1 MAVTANKP
9 RPRSP
14 AFPAGA
20 GFIFMAMAYAMP
32 AHALDWRLE
41 RSVGASAS
49 FTDNANQSAT
59 NPENALI
66 LSVTPGFT
74 LRSEGSRRMQATLQY
89 GLTGV
94 ARFGEDDSTDLYHNL
109 NAMGKAELI
118 DDFLFIDGSARISQE
133 LISLLGSPADAEIN
147 DSNRATVGTYTIS
160 PYIQQRLGTF
170 ANAQARYT
178 HSGAIFENDVASDA
192 TSNAFNASLNSGTRF
207 TDLSWGLNY
216 SIREVNNRDENVG
229 DSTFERVTAS
239 AGYALNRK
247 FRVFG
252 SIGQE
257 WNDFLSASETDG
269 SSWSVGAG
277 WAPSRRTSLEA
288 SVGER
293 FFGNTY
299 SATARHR
306 TRTSNWNL
314 SYTEDVSDI
323 SQFLGTTG
331 MRTDYWCVVDGE
343 LVTYLNGEWVY
354 SFRPPG
360 NCVEVGKTPGLVYDL
375 RNGVFVSKTLRAGVS
390 WGKGK
395 LNYSLNAFDTRR
407 DYPLPDSEDRSRG
420 VTGAVN
426 YRYAPKTNV
435 IGSVG
440 LTRNEVP
447 AALSGTTDR
456 EDDLLTLSLGIN
468 HQFATDLSGAL
479 TFRHTQR
486 DSNVADADY
495 EENRLTASVNMRF

>member
-14 AFPAGA
+14 AFPTGA
-20 GFIFMAMAYAMP
+20 YFIFMAMAFAMP

-59 NPENALI
+59 DPENALI
-66 LSVTPGFT
+66 LSVTPSFT
-74 LRSEGSRRMQATLQY
+74 LSSQGSRRVQATLQY

-170 ANAQARYT
+170 ANAEARYT

-192 TSNAFNASLNSGTRF
+192 VSNAFNASLNSGTRF
-207 TDLSWGLNY
+207 TDLSWGLAY
-216 SIREVNNRDENVG
+216 SIRDVNNRDSNVS
-229 DSTFERVTAS
+229 DSTFES
-239 AGYALNRK
+239 ATFSLGYVLTRT

-252 SIGQE
+252 TVGQE
-257 WNDFLSASETDG
+257 WNDYVSVTDTDG
-269 SSWSVGAG
+269 SSWSAG
-277 WAPSRRTSLEA
+277 FGWSPSRRTSLEA
-288 SVGER
+288 SIGER
-293 FFGNTY
+293 FFGDTY
-299 SATARHR
+299 SVTARHR
-306 TRTSNWNL
+306 THTSNWNL
-314 SYTEDVSDI
+314 SYAEDISDI
-323 SQFLGTTG
+323 SQFAGTTG
-331 MRTDYWCVVDGE
+331 TMYDYLCLVDGE
-343 LVTYLNGEWVY
+343 IKLFDDWPF
-354 SFRPPG
+354 SFPPAPT
-360 NCVEVGKTPGLVYDL
+360 NCVSFNAKPGLLFDL
-375 RNGVFVSKTLRAGVS
+375 RNGVFVSKTRSAGVS

-395 LNYSLNAFDTRR
+395 LNYSLSAFDTRR
-407 DYPLPDSEDRSRG
+407 DYQLLDSEDRSRG
-420 VTGAVN
+420 VIGSVN
-426 YRYAPKTNV
+426 YRFAPKTSI

-456 EDDLLTLSLGIN
+456 KDDLVTLSLGVN
-468 HQFATDLSGAL
+468 HQFASDLSGAL
-479 TFRHTQR
+479 IFQRQQR
-486 DSNVADADY
+486 DSNEATADFT
-495 EENRLTASVNMRF
+495 ENRITASANMRF

>member
-1 MAVTANKP
+1 
-9 RPRSP
+9 
-14 AFPAGA
+14 
-20 GFIFMAMAYAMP
+20 MAMAFAMP

-59 NPENALI
+59 DPENALI
-66 LSVTPGFT
+66 LSVTPSFT
-74 LRSEGSRRMQATLQY
+74 LRSQGSRRVQATMQY
-89 GLTGV
+89 GLTAV
-94 ARFGEDDSTDLYHNL
+94 ARSGEGDSADLYHNL

-147 DSNRATVGTYTIS
+147 DSNRATVGTYSIS
-160 PYIQQRLGTF
+160 PYIQQRIGTF

-192 TSNAFNASLNSGTRF
+192 TSNAFSASLNSGTRF

-216 SIREVNNRDENVG
+216 SIREANNRDENVG

-239 AGYALNRK
+239 AGYVLTRK

-252 SIGQE
+252 SVGQE
-257 WNDFLSASETDG
+257 WNDFLSVTETDG
-269 SSWSVGAG
+269 TSWSVGAG
-277 WAPSRRTSLEA
+277 WAPTRRTSLEA

-314 SYTEDVSDI
+314 SYVEDVSDI

-331 MRTDYWCVVDGE
+331 TMYDYQCLVDGE
-343 LVTYLNGEWVY
+343 IQIFEDWPF
-354 SFRPPG
+354 SFPPAPT
-360 NCVEVGKTPGLVYDL
+360 NCVSFNAKPGLLFDL
-375 RNGVFVSKTLRAGVS
+375 RNGVFVAKTLRAGVS

-395 LNYSLNAFDTRR
+395 LNYSLSAFDTRR
-407 DYPLPDSEDRSRG
+407 DYQLLDREDRSRG
-420 VTGAVN
+420 VTGAVS

-447 AALSGTTDR
+447 AALSSTTDR

-479 TFRHTQR
+479 TFRHIQR

-495 EENRLTASVNMRF
+495 EENRLMASVNMRF

>member
-1 MAVTANKP
+1 
-9 RPRSP
+9 
-14 AFPAGA
+14 
-20 GFIFMAMAYAMP
+20 MAMAFAMP

-59 NPENALI
+59 DPENALI
-66 LSVTPGFT
+66 LSVTPSFT
-74 LRSEGSRRMQATLQY
+74 LRSQGSRRVQATMQY

-94 ARFGEDDSTDLYHNL
+94 ARSGEGDSADLYHNL

-147 DSNRATVGTYTIS
+147 DSNRATVGTYSIS
-160 PYIQQRLGTF
+160 PYVQQRIGTF
-170 ANAQARYT
+170 ANAQGRYT

-192 TSNAFNASLNSGTRF
+192 VSNAFSASLNSGTRF

-216 SIREVNNRDENVG
+216 SIREANNRDENVG

-239 AGYALNRK
+239 AGYVLTRK

-252 SIGQE
+252 SVGQE
-257 WNDFLSASETDG
+257 WNDFLSVTETDG
-269 SSWSVGAG
+269 TSWSVGAG
-277 WAPSRRTSLEA
+277 WAPTRRTSLEA

-314 SYTEDVSDI
+314 SYVEDVSDI

-331 MRTDYWCVVDGE
+331 TMYDYQCLVDGE
-343 LVTYLNGEWVY
+343 IQIFEDWPF
-354 SFRPPG
+354 SFPPAPT
-360 NCVEVGKTPGLVYDL
+360 NCVSFNAKPGLLFDL
-375 RNGVFVSKTLRAGVS
+375 RNGVFVAKTLRAGVS

-395 LNYSLNAFDTRR
+395 LNYSLSAFDTRR
-407 DYPLPDSEDRSRG
+407 DYQLLDREDRSRG

-447 AALSGTTDR
+447 AALSSTTDR

-479 TFRHTQR
+479 TFRHIQR

-495 EENRLTASVNMRF
+495 EENRLMASVNMRF

>member
-1 MAVTANKP
+1 
-9 RPRSP
+9 
-14 AFPAGA
+14 
-20 GFIFMAMAYAMP
+20 MAMAFAMP

-41 RSVGASAS
+41 RSVGASATLS
-49 FTDNANQSAT
+49 DNANQSAT
-59 NPENALI
+59 NPENSLI
-66 LSVTPGFT
+66 LSVTPRFS
-74 LRSEGSRRMQATLQY
+74 LRSEGSRRVQATLQY

-94 ARFGEDDSTDLYHNL
+94 ARFGEGDSTDFYHNL

-133 LISLLGSPADAEIN
+133 LISLLGSPAEAEIN

-160 PYIQQRLGTF
+160 PYIQKRIGTF

-192 TSNAFNASLNSGTRF
+192 TSNAASASLNSGTRF

-216 SIREVNNRDENVG
+216 SIREVNNRDELVG

-252 SIGQE
+252 SVGQE

-269 SSWSVGAG
+269 TSWSVGAG
-277 WAPSRRTSLEA
+277 WAPTRRTSLEA

-306 TRTSNWNL
+306 TRATNWHL
-314 SYTEDVSDI
+314 SYVEDVNDI

-331 MRTDYWCVVDGE
+331 TMYDYLCLVDGE
-343 LVTYLNGEWVY
+343 IQFFDDWPF
-354 SFRPPG
+354 SFPPAPT
-360 NCVEVGKTPGLVYDL
+360 NCVSFNAKPGLLFDL

-407 DYPLPDSEDRSRG
+407 DYQLLDSEDRSRG
-420 VTGAVN
+420 VNGAVN

-479 TFRHTQR
+479 TFRHIQR

>member
-1 MAVTANKP
+1 
-9 RPRSP
+9 
-14 AFPAGA
+14 
-20 GFIFMAMAYAMP
+20 MAMAFAMP

-49 FTDNANQSAT
+49 FTDNVNQSAT
-59 NPENALI
+59 DPENALI
-66 LSVTPGFT
+66 LSVTPSFT
-74 LRSEGSRRMQATLQY
+74 LRSMGSRRAQATLQY

-94 ARFGEDDSTDLYHNL
+94 ARSGEDDRTDLHHNL

-147 DSNRATVGTYTIS
+147 DRNRATVGTYTIS
-160 PYIQQRLGTF
+160 PYIQQRIGTF

-178 HSGAIFENDVASDA
+178 NSGAIFENDVASDA

-207 TDLSWGLNY
+207 TDLSWGLSY
-216 SIREVNNRDENVG
+216 SIREVDNRDENVG

-239 AGYALNRK
+239 AGYVLSRK

-252 SIGQE
+252 SVGQE
-257 WNDFLSASETDG
+257 WNDFLSATETDG

-277 WAPSRRTSLEA
+277 WAPTRRTSLEA

-306 TRTSNWNL
+306 TRASNWNL
-314 SYTEDVSDI
+314 SYVEDVSDI

-331 MRTDYWCVVDGE
+331 TMHDYQCLVDGE
-343 LVTYLNGEWVY
+343 IQIFEDWPF
-354 SFRPPG
+354 SFPPAPT
-360 NCVEVGKTPGLVYDL
+360 NCVSFNARPGLLFDL

-395 LNYSLNAFDTRR
+395 FNYSLSAFDSRR
-407 DYPLPDSEDRSRG
+407 DYQLLDSEDRSRG

-440 LTRNEVP
+440 LIGR
-447 AALSGTTDR
+447 TTCSPFR
-456 EDDLLTLSLGIN
+456 LASTIN
-468 HQFATDLSGAL
+468 S
-479 TFRHTQR
+479 
-486 DSNVADADY
+486 SPI
-495 EENRLTASVNMRF
+495 

>member
-1 MAVTANKP
+1 
-9 RPRSP
+9 
-14 AFPAGA
+14 
-20 GFIFMAMAYAMP
+20 MAMAFAMP

-59 NPENALI
+59 DPENALI
-66 LSVTPGFT
+66 LSVTPSFT
-74 LRSEGSRRMQATLQY
+74 LRSQGSRRVQATMQY
-89 GLTGV
+89 GLTAV
-94 ARFGEDDSTDLYHNL
+94 ARSGEGDSADLYHNL

-147 DSNRATVGTYTIS
+147 DSNRATVGTYSIS
-160 PYIQQRLGTF
+160 PYVQQRIGTF
-170 ANAQARYT
+170 ANAQGRYT

-192 TSNAFNASLNSGTRF
+192 TSNAFSASLNSGTRF

-216 SIREVNNRDENVG
+216 SIREANNRDENVG

-239 AGYALNRK
+239 AGYVLTRK

-252 SIGQE
+252 SVGQE
-257 WNDFLSASETDG
+257 WNDFLSVTETDG
-269 SSWSVGAG
+269 TSWSVGAG
-277 WAPSRRTSLEA
+277 WAPTRRTSLEA

-314 SYTEDVSDI
+314 SYVEDVSDI

-331 MRTDYWCVVDGE
+331 TMYDYQCLVDGE
-343 LVTYLNGEWVY
+343 IQIFEDWPF
-354 SFRPPG
+354 SFPPAPT
-360 NCVEVGKTPGLVYDL
+360 NCVSFNAKPGLLFDL
-375 RNGVFVSKTLRAGVS
+375 RNGVFVAKTLRAGVS

-395 LNYSLNAFDTRR
+395 LNYSLSAFATRR
-407 DYPLPDSEDRSRG
+407 DYQLLDREDRSRG

-447 AALSGTTDR
+447 AALSSTTDR

-479 TFRHTQR
+479 TFRHIQR

-495 EENRLTASVNMRF
+495 EENRLMASVNMRF

>member
-1 MAVTANKP
+1 MANKR

-20 GFIFMAMAYAMP
+20 GCIFMAMAVAMP

-49 FTDNANQSAT
+49 MTDNANQSAT
-59 NPENALI
+59 DQEDALI
-66 LSVTPGFT
+66 LSVTPSFT
-74 LRSEGSRRMQATLQY
+74 LRSLGSRRAQATLQY

-94 ARFGEDDSTDLYHNL
+94 ARFGEGDRTDLYHNL

-133 LISLLGSPADAEIN
+133 LISLLGSPAEAEIN
-147 DSNRATVGTYTIS
+147 DRNRATVGTYTIS
-160 PYIQQRLGTF
+160 PYIQHRIGTF

-192 TSNAFNASLNSGTRF
+192 VSNAFSALLNSGTRF

-239 AGYALNRK
+239 AGYALTRT

-252 SIGQE
+252 SVGQD
-257 WNDFLSASETDG
+257 WNDFLSATETDG

-277 WAPSRRTSLEA
+277 WAPTRRTSLEA

-306 TRTSNWNL
+306 TRASNWNL
-314 SYTEDVSDI
+314 SYVEDVSDI

-331 MRTDYWCVVDGE
+331 TMYDYQCLVDGE
-343 LVTYLNGEWVY
+343 IQIFEDWPF
-354 SFRPPG
+354 SFPPAPT
-360 NCVEVGKTPGLVYDL
+360 NCVSFNAKPGLLFDL
-375 RNGVFVSKTLRAGVS
+375 RNGVFISKTLRAGVN

-395 LNYSLNAFDTRR
+395 LNYSLSAFDTRR
-407 DYPLPDSEDRSRG
+407 DYQLLDSEDRSRG
-420 VTGAVN
+420 VVGAVN
-426 YRYAPKTNV
+426 YRYGPKTNV

-468 HQFATDLSGAL
+468 HQFAADLSGAL
-479 TFRHTQR
+479 AFRHTQR

>member
-1 MAVTANKP
+1 M
-9 RPRSP
+9 
-14 AFPAGA
+14 
-20 GFIFMAMAYAMP
+20 
-32 AHALDWRLE
+32 
-41 RSVGASAS
+41 
-49 FTDNANQSAT
+49 
-59 NPENALI
+59 
-66 LSVTPGFT
+66 
-74 LRSEGSRRMQATLQY
+74 LRSQGSRRVQATLQY

-170 ANAQARYT
+170 AHAQARYT
-178 HSGAIFENDVASDA
+178 HSGAIFENDVASNA
-192 TSNAFNASLNSGTRF
+192 VSNAFNASLNSGTRF

-216 SIREVNNRDENVG
+216 SIREVNNRDENVS

-252 SIGQE
+252 SVGQE

-277 WAPSRRTSLEA
+277 WAPTRRTSLEA

-306 TRTSNWNL
+306 TRASNWSL
-314 SYTEDVSDI
+314 SYAEDVSDI

-331 MRTDYWCVVDGE
+331 TIYDYLCLVDGE
-343 LVTYLNGEWVY
+343 IQFYDDWPF
-354 SFRPPG
+354 SFPPAPT
-360 NCVEVGKTPGLVYDL
+360 NCVSFNAKPGLLFDL

-407 DYPLPDSEDRSRG
+407 DYQLLDSEDRSRG

-456 EDDLLTLSLGIN
+456 EDDLLTLSLGIH

-479 TFRHTQR
+479 TFRHTER

>member
-9 RPRSP
+9 RLRGL

-20 GFIFMAMAYAMP
+20 GFVFMALAFAMP
-32 AHALDWRLE
+32 AHAIDWRLE
-41 RSVGASAS
+41 RSIRASTVL
-49 FTDNANQSAT
+49 TDNVNQSAT

-66 LSVTPGFT
+66 LSVTPDFT
-74 LRSEGSRRMQATLQY
+74 LRSEGSHRVQATLQY

-94 ARFGEDDSTDLYHNL
+94 ARFGEEDSTGAYHRL
-109 NAMGKAELI
+109 NAVGKAELLE
-118 DDFLFIDGSARISQE
+118 DFLFIDGSARVSQE

-147 DSNRATVGTYTIS
+147 DSNRATVSAYTIS
-160 PYIQQRLGTF
+160 PYIQQRIGTF

-178 HSGAIFENDVASDA
+178 HSGTIFENGVASNA
-192 TSNAFNASLNSGTRF
+192 VSNAFSALLNSGSRF
-207 TDLSWGLNY
+207 SDLSWGLDY
-216 SIREVNNRDENVG
+216 SIREVNNRDKGVG
-229 DSTFERVTAS
+229 NSTFERLTAS
-239 AGYALNRK
+239 LGYILSRK

-252 SIGQE
+252 SVGQE
-257 WNDFLSASETDG
+257 WNDFLSATKNDG

-277 WAPSRRTSLEA
+277 WAPTRRTSLEA

-299 SATARHR
+299 SAKARHR
-306 TRTSNWNL
+306 TRTSNWDL
-314 SYTEDVSDI
+314 SYVEDVSDI
-323 SQFLGTTG
+323 SQFMGTAGTLY
-331 MRTDYWCVVDGE
+331 DYQCLVDGE
-343 LVTYLNGEWVY
+343 KQIFEDWPF
-354 SFRPPG
+354 SFPPAAT
-360 NCVEVGKTPGLVYDL
+360 NCESFNTKPGLLFDL

-395 LNYSLNAFDTRR
+395 LNYSLGAFDTRR
-407 DYPLPDSEDRSRG
+407 DYLVLDSEDRSRG
-420 VTGAVN
+420 VIGAVN

-435 IGSVG
+435 TGSVG

-447 AALSGTTDR
+447 AALSGTIDR

-479 TFRHTQR
+479 TLRHIQR
-486 DSNVADADY
+486 DSNVADVDY
-495 EENRLTASVNMRF
+495 EENRLMASVNMRF

>member
-1 MAVTANKP
+1 
-9 RPRSP
+9 
-14 AFPAGA
+14 
-20 GFIFMAMAYAMP
+20 MP

-49 FTDNANQSAT
+49 MTDNANQSAT
-59 NPENALI
+59 DPENALI
-66 LSVTPGFT
+66 LSVTPSFT
-74 LRSEGSRRMQATLQY
+74 LRSQGSRRVQATLQY

-94 ARFGEDDSTDLYHNL
+94 ARFGEDDSTDIYHNL

-170 ANAQARYT
+170 AHAQARYT
-178 HSGAIFENDVASDA
+178 HSGAIFENDVASNA
-192 TSNAFNASLNSGTRF
+192 VSNAFNASLNSGTRF

-252 SIGQE
+252 TVGQE

-269 SSWSVGAG
+269 ASWSVGAG

-299 SATARHR
+299 SMTARHR
-306 TRTSNWNL
+306 TRATNWNL
-314 SYTEDVSDI
+314 TYVEDVNDI

-331 MRTDYWCVVDGE
+331 TMYDYLCLIDGE
-343 LVTYLNGEWVY
+343 IKFFDDWPF
-354 SFRPPG
+354 SFPPAPT
-360 NCVEVGKTPGLVYDL
+360 NCVSFNAKPGLLFDL
-375 RNGVFVSKTLRAGVS
+375 RNGVFISKTLRAGVS

-407 DYPLPDSEDRSRG
+407 DYQLLDSEDRSRG

-486 DSNVADADY
+486 DSNAADANY

>member
-1 MAVTANKP
+1 MANKP

-14 AFPAGA
+14 AFAAGA
-20 GFIFMAMAYAMP
+20 GFIFMAMAFAMP

-49 FTDNANQSAT
+49 MTDNANQSGT
-59 NPENALI
+59 DPENALI
-66 LSVTPGFT
+66 LSVTPSFT
-74 LRSEGSRRMQATLQY
+74 LRSLGSRRVQATLQY

-94 ARFGEDDSTDLYHNL
+94 VRSGEDDSADLYHNL

-118 DDFLFIDGSARISQE
+118 EDFLFIDGSARISQE

-160 PYIQQRLGTF
+160 PYIQQRIGTF

-192 TSNAFNASLNSGTRF
+192 VSNAFSALLNSGSRF

-216 SIREVNNRDENVG
+216 SIREVNNRDKNVG
-229 DSTFERVTAS
+229 DSTFERLSAS
-239 AGYALNRK
+239 AAYVLNRK

-252 SIGQE
+252 SVGQE
-257 WNDFLSASETDG
+257 WNDFLSATETDG

-277 WAPSRRTSLEA
+277 WAPTRRTSLEA

-293 FFGNTY
+293 FFGSTY

-306 TRTSNWNL
+306 TRASNWNL
-314 SYTEDVSDI
+314 SYVEDVSDI

-331 MRTDYWCVVDGE
+331 TMYDYQCLVDGE
-343 LVTYLNGEWVY
+343 IQIFEDWPF
-354 SFRPPG
+354 SFPPAPT
-360 NCVEVGKTPGLVYDL
+360 NCVSFNAKPGLLFDL

-395 LNYSLNAFDTRR
+395 LNYSLSAFDTRR
-407 DYPLPDSEDRSRG
+407 DYQLLDREDRSRG
-420 VTGAVN
+420 VIGAVN

-479 TFRHTQR
+479 TFRHIQR

-495 EENRLTASVNMRF
+495 EENRLIASVNMRF

>member
-1 MAVTANKP
+1 
-9 RPRSP
+9 
-14 AFPAGA
+14 
-20 GFIFMAMAYAMP
+20 MAMAFAMP

-49 FTDNANQSAT
+49 MTDNANQSAT
-59 NPENALI
+59 DPENALI
-66 LSVTPGFT
+66 LSVTPSFT
-74 LRSEGSRRMQATLQY
+74 LRSHGSRRVQATLQY

-109 NAMGKAELI
+109 NALGKAELVK
-118 DDFLFIDGSARISQE
+118 DFLFIDGSARISQE

-160 PYIQQRLGTF
+160 PYIQQRIGTF

-178 HSGAIFENDVASDA
+178 HSGAIFEDKENVPSDA
-192 TSNAFNASLNSGTRF
+192 VSNAFSASLTSGTRF

-216 SIREVNNRDENVG
+216 SIRDVTNRDENVG

-239 AGYALNRK
+239 AGYAMTRT

-252 SIGQE
+252 TVGQE

-269 SSWSVGAG
+269 RSWSVGAG
-277 WAPSRRTSLEA
+277 WAPTRRTSLEA

-299 SATARHR
+299 SMTARHR
-306 TRTSNWNL
+306 TRATNWNL
-314 SYTEDVSDI
+314 SYVEDVSDI
-323 SQFLGTTG
+323 SQFLGTAGT
-331 MRTDYWCVVDGE
+331 RYN
-343 LVTYLNGEWVY
+343 YLCPDAEGNLQPVLDWPF
-354 SFRPPG
+354 SAPPAS
-360 NCVEVGKTPGLVYDL
+360 NCIAFGGTPGLVFGL
-375 RNGVFVSKTLRAGVS
+375 RNGVFVSKTLRAGVG
-390 WGKGK
+390 WGIGK
-395 LNYSLNAFDTRR
+395 LSYSLNAFDTRR
-407 DYPLPDSEDRSRG
+407 DYQLLDSEDRSRG

-435 IGSVG
+435 IGSVD
-440 LTRNEVP
+440 LTRNEAP
-447 AALSGTTDR
+447 AALSGATDR

-479 TFRHTQR
+479 TFRHTRR
-486 DSNVADADY
+486 DSNAADADY

>member
-1 MAVTANKP
+1 
-9 RPRSP
+9 
-14 AFPAGA
+14 
-20 GFIFMAMAYAMP
+20 MAMAFAMP

-41 RSVGASAS
+41 RSLGASAS
-49 FTDNANQSAT
+49 ITDNANQSAT
-59 NPENALI
+59 DPENSLI
-66 LSVTPGFT
+66 LSVTPSFT
-74 LRSEGSRRMQATLQY
+74 LRSQGSRRVEATLQY

-94 ARFGEDDSTDLYHNL
+94 ARFGEGDSTDFYHNL

-160 PYIQQRLGTF
+160 PYIQQRIGTF

-192 TSNAFNASLNSGTRF
+192 VSNALSASLNSGTRF

-216 SIREVNNRDENVG
+216 SIREVNNRDKNVG

-252 SIGQE
+252 TVGQE

-269 SSWSVGAG
+269 ASWSVGAG

-314 SYTEDVSDI
+314 SYVEDVNDI

-331 MRTDYWCVVDGE
+331 TMFDYLCLVDGE
-343 LVTYLNGEWVY
+343 IQFFDDWPY
-354 SFRPPG
+354 SFPPAPT
-360 NCVEVGKTPGLVYDL
+360 NCVSFNPKPGLLFDL

-407 DYPLPDSEDRSRG
+407 DYQLLDSEDRSRG

-456 EDDLLTLSLGIN
+456 EDDLLTLSLGIH

-479 TFRHTQR
+479 TFRHIQR
-486 DSNVADADY
+486 DSNVADANYD
-495 EENRLTASVNMRF
+495 ENRLTASVNMRF

>member
-1 MAVTANKP
+1 
-9 RPRSP
+9 
-14 AFPAGA
+14 
-20 GFIFMAMAYAMP
+20 MAMAFAMP

-59 NPENALI
+59 DPENALI
-66 LSVTPGFT
+66 LSVTPSFT
-74 LRSEGSRRMQATLQY
+74 LRSQGSRRVQATMQY

-94 ARFGEDDSTDLYHNL
+94 ARSGEGDSADLYHNL

-147 DSNRATVGTYTIS
+147 DSNRATVGTYSIS
-160 PYIQQRLGTF
+160 PYVQQRIGTF
-170 ANAQARYT
+170 ANAQGRYT

-192 TSNAFNASLNSGTRF
+192 TSNAFSASLNSGTRF

-216 SIREVNNRDENVG
+216 SIREANNRDENVG

-239 AGYALNRK
+239 AGYVLTRK

-252 SIGQE
+252 SVGQE
-257 WNDFLSASETDG
+257 WNDFLSVTETDG

-277 WAPSRRTSLEA
+277 WAPTRRTSLEA

-314 SYTEDVSDI
+314 SYVEDVSDI

-331 MRTDYWCVVDGE
+331 TMYDYQCLVDGE
-343 LVTYLNGEWVY
+343 IQIFEDWPF
-354 SFRPPG
+354 SFPPAPT
-360 NCVEVGKTPGLVYDL
+360 NCVSFNAKPGLLFDL
-375 RNGVFVSKTLRAGVS
+375 RNGVFVAKTLRAGVS

-395 LNYSLNAFDTRR
+395 LNYSLSAFDTRR
-407 DYPLPDSEDRSRG
+407 DYQLLDREDRSRG

-447 AALSGTTDR
+447 AALSSTTDR

-479 TFRHTQR
+479 TFRHIQR

-495 EENRLTASVNMRF
+495 EENRLMASVNMRF

>member
-1 MAVTANKP
+1 
-9 RPRSP
+9 
-14 AFPAGA
+14 
-20 GFIFMAMAYAMP
+20 MAMAFAMP

-59 NPENALI
+59 DPENALI
-66 LSVTPGFT
+66 LSVTPSFT
-74 LRSEGSRRMQATLQY
+74 LRSQGSRRVQATMQY
-89 GLTGV
+89 GLTAV
-94 ARFGEDDSTDLYHNL
+94 ARSGEGDSADLYHNL

-147 DSNRATVGTYTIS
+147 DSNRATVGTYSIS
-160 PYIQQRLGTF
+160 PYVQQRIGTF

-192 TSNAFNASLNSGTRF
+192 TSNAFSASLNSGTRF

-216 SIREVNNRDENVG
+216 SIREANNRDENVG

-239 AGYALNRK
+239 AGYVLTRK

-252 SIGQE
+252 SVGQE
-257 WNDFLSASETDG
+257 WNDFLSVTETDG
-269 SSWSVGAG
+269 TSWSVGAG
-277 WAPSRRTSLEA
+277 WAPTRRTSLEA

-314 SYTEDVSDI
+314 SYVEDVSDI

-331 MRTDYWCVVDGE
+331 TMYDYQCLVDGE
-343 LVTYLNGEWVY
+343 IQIFEDWPF
-354 SFRPPG
+354 SFPPAPT
-360 NCVEVGKTPGLVYDL
+360 NCVSFNAKPGLLFDL
-375 RNGVFVSKTLRAGVS
+375 RNGVFVAKTLRAGVS

-395 LNYSLNAFDTRR
+395 LNYSLSAFDTRR
-407 DYPLPDSEDRSRG
+407 DYQLLDREDRSRG

-447 AALSGTTDR
+447 AALSSTTDR

-479 TFRHTQR
+479 TFRHIQR

-495 EENRLTASVNMRF
+495 EENRLMASVNMRF

>member
-1 MAVTANKP
+1 MANKP
-9 RPRSP
+9 HPRSP

-20 GFIFMAMAYAMP
+20 GFIFMAMAFAMP

-59 NPENALI
+59 DPEDALI
-66 LSVTPGFT
+66 LSVTPSFT
-74 LRSEGSRRMQATLQY
+74 LRSLGSRRAQATLQY

-94 ARFGEDDSTDLYHNL
+94 ARFGEGDRTDLYHNL

-147 DSNRATVGTYTIS
+147 DRNRATVGTYTIS
-160 PYIQQRLGTF
+160 PYIQQRIGTF

-192 TSNAFNASLNSGTRF
+192 VSNAFSALLNSGTRF

-239 AGYALNRK
+239 AGYALTRT
-247 FRVFG
+247 FRVVG
-252 SIGQE
+252 SVGQD
-257 WNDFLSASETDG
+257 WNDFLSATETDG

-277 WAPSRRTSLEA
+277 WAPTRRTSLEA

-306 TRTSNWNL
+306 TRASNWNL
-314 SYTEDVSDI
+314 SYVEDVSDI

-331 MRTDYWCVVDGE
+331 TMYDYQCLVDGE
-343 LVTYLNGEWVY
+343 IQIFEDWPF
-354 SFRPPG
+354 SFPPAPT
-360 NCVEVGKTPGLVYDL
+360 NCVSFNAKPGLLFDL
-375 RNGVFVSKTLRAGVS
+375 RNGVFISKTLRAGVN

-395 LNYSLNAFDTRR
+395 LNYSLSAFDTRR
-407 DYPLPDSEDRSRG
+407 DYQLLDSEDRSRG
-420 VTGAVN
+420 VVGAVN
-426 YRYAPKTNV
+426 YRYGPKTNV

-468 HQFATDLSGAL
+468 HQFAADLSGAL
-479 TFRHTQR
+479 AFRHTQR

>member
-20 GFIFMAMAYAMP
+20 GFVFMAMAYAMP

-41 RSVGASAS
+41 RSVGESAS
-49 FTDNANQSAT
+49 MTDNANQSAT
-59 NPENALI
+59 DPENALI
-66 LSVTPGFT
+66 LSVTPSFM
-74 LRSEGSRRMQATLQY
+74 LRSQGSRRVQATLQY

-94 ARFGEDDSTDLYHNL
+94 ARFGESDSTDLYHNL
-109 NAMGKAELI
+109 NAIGKAELI

-133 LISLLGSPADAEIN
+133 LISLLGAPADAEIN

-160 PYIQQRLGTF
+160 PYIQQRIGTF

-178 HSGAIFENDVASDA
+178 HSGAIFQDNVASDA
-192 TSNAFNASLNSGTRF
+192 ASNAFSASLNSGTRF

-216 SIREVNNRDENVG
+216 SIRDVSNRDSNVS
-229 DSTFERVTAS
+229 DSTFKSATAS
-239 AGYALNRK
+239 AGYVLTRT

-252 SIGQE
+252 TVGQE
-257 WNDFLSASETDG
+257 WNDFLSTSETDG
-269 SSWSVGAG
+269 TSWSVGAG
-277 WAPSRRTSLEA
+277 WAPTRRTSLEA

-293 FFGNTY
+293 FFGTTY

-314 SYTEDVSDI
+314 SYVEDVNDI

-331 MRTDYWCVVDGE
+331 TMYDYLCLVDGE
-343 LVTYLNGEWVY
+343 IVFFDDWPF
-354 SFRPPG
+354 SFPPAPT
-360 NCVEVGKTPGLVYDL
+360 NCVSFNAKPGLLFDL

-407 DYPLPDSEDRSRG
+407 DYQLLDSEDRSRG

>member
-9 RPRSP
+9 RPCSP

-20 GFIFMAMAYAMP
+20 GFIFMAMAFAMP
-32 AHALDWRLE
+32 VHALDWRLD

-59 NPENALI
+59 DPENALI
-66 LSVTPGFT
+66 LSVTPSFI
-74 LRSEGSRRMQATLQY
+74 LRSQGSRRVQATLQY

-94 ARFGEDDSTDLYHNL
+94 ARFGEGDSTDFYHNL

-133 LISLLGSPADAEIN
+133 LISLLGSPAEAEIN

-178 HSGAIFENDVASDA
+178 HSGAIFENDVAS
-192 TSNAFNASLNSGTRF
+192 NAVGNALSASLNSGTRF

-216 SIREVNNRDENVG
+216 SIREVNNRDELVG

-252 SIGQE
+252 TVGQE

-277 WAPSRRTSLEA
+277 WAPTRRTSLEA

-314 SYTEDVSDI
+314 SYVEDVNDI

-331 MRTDYWCVVDGE
+331 TMYDYLCLVDGE
-343 LVTYLNGEWVY
+343 IKFFDDWPF
-354 SFRPPG
+354 SFPPAPT
-360 NCVEVGKTPGLVYDL
+360 NCVSFNPKPGLLFDL

-407 DYPLPDSEDRSRG
+407 DYQLLDSEDRSRG

-456 EDDLLTLSLGIN
+456 EDDLLTLSLGIH

-479 TFRHTQR
+479 TFRHTER

>member
-20 GFIFMAMAYAMP
+20 GFIFMAMAFAMP

-49 FTDNANQSAT
+49 FTDNANQNAT
-59 NPENALI
+59 DPENALI
-66 LSVTPGFT
+66 LSVTPSFM
-74 LRSEGSRRMQATLQY
+74 LRSQGSRRVQATLQY

-94 ARFGEDDSTDLYHNL
+94 ARFGENDSTDLYHNL

-147 DSNRATVGTYTIS
+147 DSNRTTVGTYTIS
-160 PYIQQRLGTF
+160 PYIQQRIGTF

-178 HSGAIFENDVASDA
+178 NSGAIFENDVASDA
-192 TSNAFNASLNSGTRF
+192 VSNAFSASLNSGTRF
-207 TDLSWGLNY
+207 TDLNWGLNY
-216 SIREVNNRDENVG
+216 SIREVTNRDKNVG
-229 DSTFERVTAS
+229 DSTFERVAAS
-239 AGYALNRK
+239 LDYVLNRK
-247 FRVFG
+247 FHVFG
-252 SIGQE
+252 SVGQE
-257 WNDFLSASETDG
+257 WNDFLSVTETDG
-269 SSWSVGAG
+269 ISWNVGAG
-277 WAPSRRTSLEA
+277 WAPTRRTSLEA
-288 SVGER
+288 SFGER

-306 TRTSNWNL
+306 TRTSNWSL
-314 SYTEDVSDI
+314 SYVEDVSDI

-331 MRTDYWCVVDGE
+331 TMYDYQCLVDGE
-343 LVTYLNGEWVY
+343 IQIFEDWPF
-354 SFRPPG
+354 SFPPAPT
-360 NCVEVGKTPGLVYDL
+360 NCVSFNAKPGLLFDL
-375 RNGVFVSKTLRAGVS
+375 RNGVFISKTLRAGVS

-395 LNYSLNAFDTRR
+395 LSYSLSAFDTRR
-407 DYPLPDSEDRSRG
+407 DYQLLDSEDRSRG

-426 YRYAPKTNV
+426 YRYAPRTNV

>member
-1 MAVTANKP
+1 
-9 RPRSP
+9 
-14 AFPAGA
+14 
-20 GFIFMAMAYAMP
+20 MP

-49 FTDNANQSAT
+49 MTDNANQSAT
-59 NPENALI
+59 DPENALI
-66 LSVTPGFT
+66 LSVTPSFT
-74 LRSEGSRRMQATLQY
+74 LRSHGSRRVEATMQY

-94 ARFGEDDSTDLYHNL
+94 ARFGAGDSTDFYHNL

-160 PYIQQRLGTF
+160 PYIQQRIGTF

-192 TSNAFNASLNSGTRF
+192 VSNALSASLNSGTRF

-216 SIREVNNRDENVG
+216 SIREVNNRDRNVD
-229 DSTFERVTAS
+229 DSTFERVIAS
-239 AGYALNRK
+239 AGYVLNRK

-252 SIGQE
+252 SVGQE
-257 WNDFLSASETDG
+257 WNDFLSATETDG

-277 WAPSRRTSLEA
+277 WAPTRRTSLEA

-293 FFGNTY
+293 FFGTTY

-314 SYTEDVSDI
+314 SYAEDVSDI

-331 MRTDYWCVVDGE
+331 TMFDYLCLVDGE
-343 LVTYLNGEWVY
+343 IQLFDDWPF
-354 SFRPPG
+354 SFPPAPT
-360 NCVEVGKTPGLVYDL
+360 NCVSFNPKPGLLFDL
-375 RNGVFVSKTLRAGVS
+375 RNGVFVAKTLRAGVS

-407 DYPLPDSEDRSRG
+407 DYQLLDSEDRSRG
-420 VTGAVN
+420 VVGAVN

-447 AALSGTTDR
+447 AALSGTIDR
-456 EDDLLTLSLGIN
+456 EDDLLTLSFGIH

-479 TFRHTQR
+479 TLRHIQR
-486 DSNVADADY
+486 DSNVADANY

>member
-1 MAVTANKP
+1 MANKL

-20 GFIFMAMAYAMP
+20 GFVFMAMAFAMP

-49 FTDNANQSAT
+49 MTDNANQSAT
-59 NPENALI
+59 DQEDALI
-66 LSVTPGFT
+66 LSVTPSFT
-74 LRSEGSRRMQATLQY
+74 LRSLGSRRAQATLQY

-94 ARFGEDDSTDLYHNL
+94 ARFGEDDRTDVYHNL

-147 DSNRATVGTYTIS
+147 DRNRATVGTYTIS
-160 PYIQQRLGTF
+160 PYIQQRIGTF

-192 TSNAFNASLNSGTRF
+192 VSNAFSALLNSGTRF

-216 SIREVNNRDENVG
+216 SIREVNNRDKNVG

-239 AGYALNRK
+239 AGYALTRT

-252 SIGQE
+252 SVGQD
-257 WNDFLSASETDG
+257 WNDFLSATETDG

-277 WAPSRRTSLEA
+277 WAPTRRTSLEA

-306 TRTSNWNL
+306 TRASNWNL
-314 SYTEDVSDI
+314 SYVEDVSDI

-331 MRTDYWCVVDGE
+331 TMYDYQCLVDGE
-343 LVTYLNGEWVY
+343 IQIFEDWPF
-354 SFRPPG
+354 SFPPAPT
-360 NCVEVGKTPGLVYDL
+360 NCVSFNAKPGLLFDL
-375 RNGVFVSKTLRAGVS
+375 RNGVFISKTLRAGVS

-395 LNYSLNAFDTRR
+395 LNYSLSAFDTRR
-407 DYPLPDSEDRSRG
+407 DYQLLDSEDRSRG
-420 VTGAVN
+420 VVGAVN

-468 HQFATDLSGAL
+468 HQFAADLSGAL
-479 TFRHTQR
+479 AFRHTQR